1 MRINI
6 PSTKLL
12 KTQSPVTEDTVIG
25 IHDEFGNLQPAEWDE
40 EQQTYV
46 AAHITE
52 TGTSVEV
59 LDDATPEEIEAT
71 VRAASGAA

>member
-12 KTQSPVTEDTVIG
+12 KTQPPVTEDTVIG

-40 EQQTYV
+40 EQQTSVV
-46 AAHITE
+46 ADVTE
-52 TGTSVEV
+52 TVTRLQV
-59 LDDATPEEIEAT
+59 P
-71 VRAASGAA
+71 GAQG